1 MWHVTKN
8 DVYFCG
14 VPHLF
19 LLFRILK
26 LLVNKLRGDLYMTN
40 TYLNYIDGEW
50 VSAQSGEVYSSI
62 SPSNSSIVLGYFQN
76 SDERDIEKAVEV
88 AENAFKTW
96 SKVAAPERG
105 EVLFKLINLLEE
117 QKEELASIITK
128 EVGKTYKNSLGEVL
142 KTVEAMKQFSGE
154 ATRLTGETIPSY
166 DPNIFGYTV
175 KEPIG
180 VVGVIA
186 PYNFPLGIGIWKI
199 APAIIAGNTVIFK
212 PASNTSLISVKI
224 VELFEKAGV
233 PKGVINM
240 VTGPGGVIGPAIGNH
255 PKIKAVSFTGSTEVG
270 LALGRNVTNR
280 GGKMQAE
287 MGGKNA
293 SIILEDV
300 DLDEVIKNVVI
311 SGFFDNGQR
320 CTGTSRLIVP
330 RSISKNVISKLV
342 ESAQSLNI
350 GDGFDDKSDNGPI
363 IDENQMNL
371 YLEHIKQAIEDGAVL
386 ECGGKRL
393 TDEGRDK
400 GFFVAPTVFSNVNR
414 EMRIFREEIFAPVI
428 AVIEVDS
435 YEEAL
440 EVANDSEFG
449 LSSTIYTK
457 DLAKAMHFVKHIE
470 TGVTH
475 VNIPSNYFENQYPFG
490 GKKASSLGPREQGS
504 TALDFWT
511 EIKTV
516 YIKA

>member
-1 MWHVTKN
+1 MTKI
-8 DVYFCG
+8 YF
-14 VPHLF
+14 
-19 LLFRILK
+19 
-26 LLVNKLRGDLYMTN
+26 
-40 TYLNYIDGEW
+40 NYINGEW
-50 VSAQSGEVYSSI
+50 VSAQTGSVYSSI
-62 SPSNSSIVLGYFQN
+62 NPANTDIILGYFQN
-76 SDERDIEKAVEV
+76 SDERDVEKAIDV
-88 AENAFKTW
+88 AEKAYKSW
-96 SKVAAPERG
+96 SKIAVPERG

-117 QKEELASIITK
+117 QKEELATIIAN
-128 EVGKTYKNSLGEVL
+128 EVGKTYKNSLGEVE
-142 KTVEAMKQFSGE
+142 KTIEAMKQFSGE
-154 ATRLTGETIPSY
+154 ATRLTGETVPSY
-166 DPNIFGYTV
+166 DPDIFGYTV
-175 KEPIG
+175 REPLG

-199 APAIIAGNTVIFK
+199 APAIVAGNTVIFK

-224 VELFEKAGV
+224 IELFEKAGV
-233 PKGVINM
+233 PNGVINM
-240 VTGPGGVIGPAIGNH
+240 VTGPGGVIGRAIGNH

-270 LALGRNVTNR
+270 LALGRSVTNR

-293 SIILEDV
+293 SIILEDA
-300 DLDEVIKNVVI
+300 DLDEVIRNIVI

-330 RSISKNVISKLV
+330 RSISKEVVSRLV
-342 ESAQSLNI
+342 DYTSMLNI
-350 GDGFDDKSDNGPI
+350 GDVFNEKSDNGPI
-363 IDENQMNL
+363 IDENQLNL
-371 YLEHIKQAIEDGAVL
+371 YLEHINNAIKDGAVL

-393 TDEGRDK
+393 TDQGRDK
-400 GFFVAPTVFSNVNR
+400 GYYVAPTVFSNVNR

-511 EIKTV
+511 EYKTV

>member
-1 MWHVTKN
+1 MVQT
-8 DVYFCG
+8 YF
-14 VPHLF
+14 
-19 LLFRILK
+19 
-26 LLVNKLRGDLYMTN
+26 
-40 TYLNYIDGEW
+40 NYINGEW
-50 VSAQSGEVYSSI
+50 VLAQSSEVYASI
-62 SPSNSSIVLGYFQN
+62 NPANTEEVLGYFQK
-76 SDERDIEKAVEV
+76 SDERDVELVIQV
-88 AENAFKTW
+88 AEQAFKTW
-96 SKVAAPERG
+96 SQVAVPERG
-105 EVLFKLINLLEE
+105 DVLFNLIYLLEE
-117 QKEELASIITK
+117 QKEELATIITK
-128 EVGKTYKNSLGEVL
+128 EVGKTYKNSLAEVNI
-142 KTVEAMKQFSGE
+142 TIDAMKQFSGE
-154 ATRLTGETIPSY
+154 ATRLKGETVPSK
-166 DPNIFGYTV
+166 NAEIFGYTV
-175 KEPIG
+175 REPLG

-199 APAIIAGNTVIFK
+199 APAIVAGNTVIFK

-224 VELFEKAGV
+224 IELFEQAGV

-240 VTGPGGVIGPAIGNH
+240 VTGPGGVIGRAIGNH
-255 PKIKAVSFTGSTEVG
+255 PKIKAVSFTGSTDVG
-270 LALGRNVTNR
+270 LALGRAVTSR

-300 DLDEVIKNVVI
+300 DLDETIQNVVI

-330 RSISKNVISKLV
+330 RSISKEVINRLV
-342 ESAQSLNI
+342 EVANTLHI
-350 GDGFDDKSDNGPI
+350 TDGFDEKVDNGPV
-363 IDENQMNL
+363 IDENQLNL
-371 YLEHIKQAIEDGAVL
+371 YLKHVDLAIEEGATL

-393 TDEGRDK
+393 TDNGREQ
-400 GFFVAPTVFSNVNR
+400 GYFVGPTVLSGVTP
-414 EMRIFREEIFAPVI
+414 EMTIFKEEIFAPVI

-440 EVANDSEFG
+440 DVANDSDFG

-457 DLAKAMHFVKHIE
+457 NLEKAMHFVKHIQ

-511 EIKTV
+511 EYKTV

>member
-1 MWHVTKN
+1 MIQT
-8 DVYFCG
+8 YF
-14 VPHLF
+14 
-19 LLFRILK
+19 
-26 LLVNKLRGDLYMTN
+26 
-40 TYLNYIDGEW
+40 NYIDGEW
-50 VSAQSGEVYSSI
+50 VSAQSGDVYASI
-62 SPSNSSIVLGYFQN
+62 NPANTEEVLGYFQK
-76 SDERDIEKAVEV
+76 SDERDVEV
-88 AENAFKTW
+88 AIQVAEKAFKAW
-96 SKVAAPERG
+96 SHVAVPERG
-105 EVLFKLINLLEE
+105 DVLFKLIYLLEE
-117 QKEELASIITK
+117 QKEELATIITK
-128 EVGKTYKNSLGEVL
+128 EVGKTYKNSLAEV
-142 KTVEAMKQFSGE
+142 TITIDAMKQFSGE
-154 ATRLTGETIPSY
+154 ATRLKGETVPSK
-166 DPNIFGYTV
+166 NAEIFGYTV
-175 KEPIG
+175 REPLG

-199 APAIIAGNTVIFK
+199 APAIVAGNTVIFK

-224 VELFEKAGV
+224 IELFEKAGV

-240 VTGPGGVIGPAIGNH
+240 VTGPGGVIGRAIGNH
-255 PKIKAVSFTGSTEVG
+255 QKIKAVSFTGSTDVG
-270 LALGRNVTNR
+270 LALGRAVTTR

-293 SIILEDV
+293 SIILEDAN
-300 DLDEVIKNVVI
+300 LDETIQNVVI

-330 RSISKNVISKLV
+330 RSISKDVISRLV
-342 ESAQSLNI
+342 EAANALHI
-350 GDGFDDKSDNGPI
+350 TDGFDEKVDNGPV
-363 IDENQMNL
+363 IDESQLNL
-371 YLEHIKQAIEDGAVL
+371 YLKHVDLAIEEGATL

-393 TDEGRDK
+393 IDQGRDN
-400 GFFVAPTVFSNVNR
+400 GYFVAPTVFSGVTP
-414 EMRIFREEIFAPVI
+414 EMTIFSEEIFAPVI

-440 EVANDSEFG
+440 EVANDSDFG

-457 DLAKAMHFVKHIE
+457 DLEKAMHFVKHIQ

-504 TALDFWT
+504 TALEFWT
-511 EIKTV
+511 EYKTV

>member
-1 MWHVTKN
+1 MSET
-8 DVYFCG
+8 YF
-14 VPHLF
+14 
-19 LLFRILK
+19 
-26 LLVNKLRGDLYMTN
+26 
-40 TYLNYIDGEW
+40 NYIDGEW
-50 VSAQSGEVYSSI
+50 VQAISREVYPSI
-62 SPSNSSIVLGYFQN
+62 NPANADHILGYFQK
-76 SDERDIEKAVEV
+76 SDQRDVDIAIDV
-88 AENAFKTW
+88 AEKAFKTW
-96 SKVAAPERG
+96 SKIAVPERG

-117 QKEELASIITK
+117 QKEELATIITK
-128 EVGKTYKNSLGEVL
+128 EVGKTYKNSLGEVQ
-142 KTVEAMKQFSGE
+142 KTIEAMKQFSGE
-154 ATRLTGETIPSY
+154 ATRLTGETIPSN
-166 DPNIFGYTV
+166 DPDIFGYTV
-175 KEPIG
+175 REPLG

-199 APAIIAGNTVIFK
+199 APAIVAGNTVVFK
-212 PASNTSLISVKI
+212 PASNTSLISIKI
-224 VELFEKAGV
+224 IELFEKAGV

-240 VTGPGGVIGPAIGNH
+240 VTGPGGIIGRAIGNH

-270 LALGRNVTNR
+270 LALGRAVTNR

-293 SIILEDV
+293 SIILEDAN
-300 DLDEVIKNVVI
+300 LDETIQNVVI

-330 RSISKNVISKLV
+330 RSISKEVIARLV
-342 ESAQSLNI
+342 EAANALTI
-350 GDGFDDKSDNGPI
+350 GDGFDENADNGPI
-363 IDENQMNL
+363 IDENQLNL
-371 YLEHIKQAIEDGAVL
+371 YLEHVNDAIQDGAVL

-393 TDEGRDK
+393 TDNGLDR
-400 GFFVAPTVFSNVNR
+400 GYFIAPTVFSNVNR
-414 EMRIFREEIFAPVI
+414 EMRIFKEEIFAPVI

-435 YEEAL
+435 YAEAL

-504 TALDFWT
+504 TALEFWT
-511 EIKTV
+511 EYKTV
-516 YIKA
+516 YMKA

>member
-1 MWHVTKN
+1 MTET
-8 DVYFCG
+8 YF
-14 VPHLF
+14 
-19 LLFRILK
+19 
-26 LLVNKLRGDLYMTN
+26 
-40 TYLNYIDGEW
+40 NYIDGEW
-50 VSAQSGEVYSSI
+50 VQAISGEVYPSI
-62 SPSNSSIVLGYFQN
+62 NPANADHILGYFQK
-76 SDERDIEKAVEV
+76 SDQKDVDIAIDVAEKA
-88 AENAFKTW
+88 FKIW
-96 SKVAAPERG
+96 SKIAVPERG

-117 QKEELASIITK
+117 QKEELATIITK
-128 EVGKTYKNSLGEVL
+128 EVGKTYKNSLGEVQ
-142 KTVEAMKQFSGE
+142 KTIEAMKQFSGE
-154 ATRLTGETIPSY
+154 ATRLTGETIPSN
-166 DPNIFGYTV
+166 DPDIFGYTV
-175 KEPIG
+175 REPLG

-199 APAIIAGNTVIFK
+199 APAIVAGNTVVFK
-212 PASNTSLISVKI
+212 PASNTSLISIKI
-224 VELFEKAGV
+224 IELFEKAGV
-233 PKGVINM
+233 PRGVINM
-240 VTGPGGVIGPAIGNH
+240 VTGPGGVIGRAIGNH
-255 PKIKAVSFTGSTEVG
+255 AKIKAVSFTGSTEVG
-270 LALGRNVTNR
+270 LALGRAVTNR

-293 SIILEDV
+293 SIILEDA
-300 DLDEVIKNVVI
+300 DLDETIQNVVI

-330 RSISKNVISKLV
+330 RSISKEVIARLV
-342 ESAQSLNI
+342 EAANALTI
-350 GDGFDDKSDNGPI
+350 GDGFDENADNGPI
-363 IDENQMNL
+363 IDENQLNL
-371 YLEHIKQAIEDGAVL
+371 YLEHVNDAIQDGAVL

-393 TDEGRDK
+393 TDNGLDR
-400 GFFVAPTVFSNVNR
+400 GYFIAPTVFSNVNR
-414 EMRIFREEIFAPVI
+414 EMRIFKEEIFAPVI

-504 TALDFWT
+504 TALEFWT
-511 EIKTV
+511 EYKTV
-516 YIKA
+516 YMKA